1 MFGATDITPTY
12 NTYVISLQLK
22 ISQHTFCLVSQTIQ
36 IVFKISTE
44 FKQVYTSIETKLEL
58 DS

>member
-22 ISQHTFCLVSQTIQ
+22 ISQHTFCPVSQTIQ

-44 FKQVYTSIETKLEL
+44 FKQVYTSIETK
-58 DS
+58 